1 MKNENVDTEYFKSK
15 LEASKKKLISELQ
28 TVGRI
33 NPDNPRDW
41 EPVPG
46 DKHQSHADQNEN
58 ADAYEEFEENT
69 ATLKELEIELNE
81 VNAALQRIESGN
93 FGICEESGEEIEPE
107 RLEANP
113 SARTC
118 KKHMK

>member
-1 MKNENVDTEYFKSK
+1 MNNQLDVQKFKEKLLEYQDK
-15 LEASKKKLISELQ
+15 LTAELS

-33 NPDNPRDW
+33 NPDNPQDW
-41 EPVPG
+41 EPTPG
-46 DKHQSHADQNEN
+46 EKDDSVADKNDFADSIEE
-58 ADAYEEFEENT
+58 YESNT

-81 VNAALQRIESGN
+81 VRAALQRIESGTY
-93 FGICEESGEEIEPE
+93 GICEESGEQIELE

-118 KKHMK
+118 KAHMK

>member
-1 MKNENVDTEYFKSK
+1 MKNENVDIEYFRKK
-15 LEASKKKLISELQ
+15 LEESKKKLINDLQ
-28 TVGRI
+28 TIGRI

-46 DKHQSHADQNEN
+46 EQHQSHADPNEN
-58 ADAYEEFEENT
+58 ADAIEEYESNT

-81 VNAALQRIESGN
+81 VNAALQRIESGSY
-93 FGICEESGEEIEPE
+93 GICEESGDEIEPE

-118 KKHMK
+118 KKHLK